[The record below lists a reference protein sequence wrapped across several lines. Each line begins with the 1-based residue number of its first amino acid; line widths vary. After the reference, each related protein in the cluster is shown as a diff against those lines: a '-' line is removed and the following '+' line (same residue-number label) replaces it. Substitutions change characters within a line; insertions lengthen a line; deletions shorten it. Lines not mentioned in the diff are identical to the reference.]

1 MKKIFFQKKRI
12 FFKFYYLIL
21 FTFICFNGISQE
33 INYKSQCLY
42 LYVFSKNIYWP
53 NDHLKENFVIGVYG
67 NSPIFEELEIM
78 ASIKKAANGKK
89 IIIKQFFS
97 SDKIEDVDIL
107 YISSSKSRDL
117 KKILNIIENK
127 PILIVAER
135 DGLAKK
141 GASINFIIMEDDTL
155 KFEVNRSVMEKLNL
169 EISDGLLKHGFEVG

>member
-1 MKKIFFQKKRI
+1 MYI
-12 FFKFYYLIL
+12 
-21 FTFICFNGISQE
+21 
-33 INYKSQCLY
+33 
-42 LYVFSKNIYWP
+42 FSKNIYWP
-53 NDHLKENFVIGVYG
+53 NDNLKEKFVIGVYG

-97 SDKIEDVDIL
+97 FNEIKNVDIL

-117 KKILNIIENK
+117 KKILNILKKK

-155 KFEVNRSVMEKLNL
+155 KFEVNRSVMKKLKL